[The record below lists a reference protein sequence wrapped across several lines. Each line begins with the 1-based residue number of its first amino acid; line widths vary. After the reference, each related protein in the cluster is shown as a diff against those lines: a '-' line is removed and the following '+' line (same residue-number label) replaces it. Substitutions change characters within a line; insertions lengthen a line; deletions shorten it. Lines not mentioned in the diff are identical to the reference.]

1 MSYTKFDRHSN
12 MNEDTRFEILGL
24 IKEIRFT
31 DTDIDNSTLFN
42 LENMLYGLFDGYL
55 YENLQWYALEL
66 PSELESKVT
75 RIYDICNKY
84 PKTI

>member
-24 IKEIRFT
+24 IKEVRLT
-31 DTDIDNSTLFN
+31 DADIDNSTLFN

-75 RIYDICNKY
+75 RIYDICNRY